1 MNRLYIILLLLQ
13 LVGSVHAQFV
23 FERQTLSCMAVSAC
37 DQICINS
44 TAGQIDFGTLSNNQ
58 NIVTSG
64 FEQNDGAPAL
74 YVEIAVLKDACAGT
88 YEARIVQT
96 FGCSNADSVMFY
108 WNELPSSDVAYLG
121 VAQNVLR
128 VSTNTGCL
136 FERTF
141 DFEELDVEVKPCE
154 LVFHN
159 FCSPNGD
166 GDNDFWLIDHI
177 DVAAYATNEVY
188 ILNRW
193 GAEVFHVKNYDNAGR
208 IWSGQDSG
216 GQPLP
221 DGTYFYT
228 VRIGETVH
236 NGYIELLR

>member
-1 MNRLYIILLLLQ
+1 
-13 LVGSVHAQFV
+13 
-23 FERQTLSCMAVSAC
+23 
-37 DQICINS
+37 
-44 TAGQIDFGTLSNNQ
+44 
-58 NIVTSG
+58 
-64 FEQNDGAPAL
+64 
-74 YVEIAVLKDACAGT
+74 
-88 YEARIVQT
+88 
-96 FGCSNADSVMFY
+96 
-108 WNELPSSDVAYLG
+108 
-121 VAQNVLR
+121 
-128 VSTNTGCL
+128 L
-136 FERTF
+136 FERSF

-193 GAEVFHVKNYDNAGR
+193 GAEVFHGKNYDNSGTR
-208 IWSGQDSG
+208 WSGQDNSG
-216 GQPLP
+216 QQLP